1 VSATS
6 RVPEISELLSDADP
20 GEVRSRGEGPP
31 GRVPLTAGRLREA
44 PSGDIFGLTQNA
56 GMGWAASEAARTP
69 YLILSTHGGLR
80 ESDGRPV
87 ALGYHTGHWE
97 VGLLVRAA
105 AEAIRDAGGLPF
117 AAYCTDP
124 CDGRT
129 QGTPGMMDSLPYRND
144 AAIVMRRQI
153 RSLPGRAGVLGV
165 ATCDK
170 GLPATMLALAGCRDL
185 PGVIVPG
192 GVTLPAVE
200 SEDAGAV
207 QTLGA
212 RFAHGLVGLDEAAA
226 LACRACGSPGGG
238 CQFLGTAAT
247 AQVVGEALGLSLPHS
262 ALAPS
267 GQPVWLDMARRSAL
281 ALLRLAALRVP
292 LGRVLTSR
300 AVENALL
307 VHAAFGGSTNLVL
320 HLPAIAHAAG
330 LRAPSVA
337 DWQRASRA
345 TPRLVDALPN
355 GPRNHP
361 TVRVFLAG
369 GVPEVLLH
377 LRRMGLVHGDV
388 LTATGETLDGS
399 LDWWEA
405 SARRRR
411 MKERLREADGID
423 ADEVIMDADSARR
436 RGLAGAAVFPV
447 GNLAPG
453 GAVVKATAI
462 DPSVVEDEVYRHRG
476 PARVFTSEAAAVAA
490 IKGLAEP
497 PVRPGDVVVMAGL
510 GPRGTGMEE
519 TYQVTSALKFLPWG
533 KQVAVLT
540 DARFSGVS
548 TGACIGHVSPEALAG
563 GPIGK
568 LRDGDVV
575 EIVVDRR
582 AQAGR
587 VDLVGTA
594 RGSLTAAGADRLLA
608 RRSPHPGLAPR
619 ADLPADTKLWAALQ
633 EASGGIWAGCVYD
646 PDRIAAALGER
657 RRRSPVRP
665 LAGSRSSTRRSTA
678 GTSASRSATGRSS
691 APRSSSPPRR
701 RPGGR
706 RNTRPR

>member
-1 VSATS
+1 MALTS
-6 RVPEISELLSDADP
+6 RVPDVDELLSDDDP
-20 GEVRSRGEGPP
+20 GPLRASAAGPP
-31 GRVPLTAGRLREA
+31 GSLPFTAQMLRDS
-44 PSGDIFGLTQNA
+44 PSGDLFGLTQNA
-56 GMGWAASEAARTP
+56 GMGWDPAEAARTP
-69 YLILSTHGGLR
+69 YLVLSTLGGLR
-80 ESDGRPV
+80 GEDGRPI

-105 AEAIRDAGGLPF
+105 AEAIRDSGGLPF
-117 AAYCTDP
+117 AAFCTDP

-153 RSLPGRAGVLGV
+153 RSLPRRAGVLGV

-170 GLPATMLALAGCRDL
+170 GLPATMLALAGCQDL

-192 GVTLPAVE
+192 GVTLPAAG

-267 GQPVWLDMARRSAL
+267 GEPVWLDMARRSAL
-281 ALLRLAALRVP
+281 ALLRLAG
-292 LGRVLTSR
+292 LGIPVGRILTAE
-300 AVENALL
+300 AVENAML

-330 LRAPSVA
+330 LKTPSVA

-355 GPRNHP
+355 GPQNHP

-377 LRRMGLVHGDV
+377 LRRMGLVHRTV
-388 LTATGETLDGS
+388 LTATGGTLDQA

-411 MKERLREADGID
+411 MKDRLREADGVD
-423 ADEVIMDADSARR
+423 ADDVVMDPDTARR
-436 RGLAGAAVFPV
+436 RGLTGAAVFPV

-453 GAVVKATAI
+453 GSVVKATAI
-462 DPSVVEDEVYRHRG
+462 DPSVIDGDVYRHRG
-476 PARVFTSEAAAVAA
+476 PARVFTTEAAAVAA
-490 IKGLAEP
+490 IKGRALPA
-497 PVRPGDVVVMAGL
+497 VRPGDVVVMAGL
-510 GPRGTGMEE
+510 GPMGTGMEE

-533 KQVAVLT
+533 KSVAVLT

-548 TGACIGHVSPEALAG
+548 TGACLGHVSPEALAR

-582 AQAGR
+582 ALEGR

-594 RGSLTAAGADRLLA
+594 EGPLSSAEAAELLET
-608 RRSPHPGLAPR
+608 RSPHPGLAPR
-619 ADLPADTKLWAALQ
+619 PDLPADTRLWALLQ
-633 EASGGIWAGCVYD
+633 EASGGIWSGCVYD
-646 PDRIAAALGER
+646 LDRIADVLASAVAARDGNEPAD
-657 RRRSPVRP
+657 S
-665 LAGSRSSTRRSTA
+665 
-678 GTSASRSATGRSS
+678 
-691 APRSSSPPRR
+691 
-701 RPGGR
+701 
-706 RNTRPR
+706 